1 MNIIVTTPKP
11 FVFKTIDCNTERHTG
26 EYIATELGKVIDD
39 LDRNKCLGVVTDNAS
54 SMKKTWILLQKDD
67 RYKNLPIAFY
77 PCICHTLNLLIADI
91 IKLKSCMDIEKKSK
105 NIVKNIISSHILK
118 GNVYNNKLHKYDC
131 IIVAI

>member
-11 FVFKTIDCNTERHTG
+11 FVFKTIDCDTERHTG

-54 SMKKTWILLQKDD
+54 SMKKAWILLQKDD

-77 PCICHTLNLLIADI
+77 SCICHTLNLLIADI
-91 IKLKSCMDIEKKSK
+91 IKLKSCMEIEKKSK

-118 GNVYNNKLHKYDC
+118 GNVFNNKLC
-131 IIVAI
+131 II